1 MKITLIA
8 AMTEDRVIGRG
19 NEIPWDIAGEQEHF
33 RKETFGHPVIMGR
46 RTFENIVD
54 KLGKPLP
61 GRLNIVMSE
70 SESYNYNQTVTARN
84 KQAALEAA
92 EDSYEDEV
100 FIAGG
105 ESVYEQFIDD
115 ADRMVLT
122 WIKKDYDG
130 DSYFPDFTMDE
141 WKTQSQT
148 ITNNYSVINYERRR

>member
-8 AMTEDRVIGRG
+8 AMTEDRVIGNSG
-19 NEIPWDIAGEQEHF
+19 EIPWDIAGEQDHF
-33 RKETFGHPVIMGR
+33 RDETLGHPVIMGR
-46 RTFENIVD
+46 RTFENIVN

-61 GRLNIVMSE
+61 SRFNIVMSE
-70 SESYNYNQTVTARN
+70 SESYNYEQTVAARN

-105 ESVYEQFIDD
+105 ESIYEQFIND

-122 WIKKDYDG
+122 WIKEDYDG
-130 DSYFPDFTMDE
+130 DVYFPDFNVDE

-148 ITNNYSVINYERRR
+148 ITGNYSVINYERRR

>member
-19 NEIPWDIAGEQEHF
+19 DEIPWDIAGEQKHF
-33 RKETFGHPVIMGR
+33 RDETFGHPVIMGR
-46 RTFENIVD
+46 ETFENIVG

-61 GRLNIVMSE
+61 GRFNIVMSE
-70 SESYNYNQTVTARN
+70 SESYNYEQTVAARN

-92 EDSYEDEV
+92 DDSYEDEV

-105 ESVYEQFIDD
+105 ESIYEQFIDD

-122 WIKKDYDG
+122 WIDKNYNG
-130 DSYFPDFTMDE
+130 DSYFPVFDMGE
-141 WKTQSQT
+141 WKMQKQRV
-148 ITNNYSVINYERRR
+148 TNNYTVIDYERRR